1 MTKTLMI
8 WIFGALIVTG
18 VLDCVLM
25 IWLAK
30 RDADQLE
37 QARRQYEQE

>member
-8 WIFGALIVTG
+8 WIFGALIVAG
-18 VLDCVLM
+18 LRLM